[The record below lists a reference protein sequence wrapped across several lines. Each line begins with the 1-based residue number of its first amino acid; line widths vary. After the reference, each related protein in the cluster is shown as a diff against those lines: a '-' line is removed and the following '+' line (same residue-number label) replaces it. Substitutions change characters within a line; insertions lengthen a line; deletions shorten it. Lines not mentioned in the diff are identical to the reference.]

1 MTSSRAWPLRAHLG
15 DGILDLVNEAAPI
28 TLPKKSSDKLLGLE
42 VLKLV
47 HVFTCRSKGI
57 NCKSRK
63 TLRQAVLKH
72 DYGLP
77 HQQPWNL

>member
-28 TLPKKSSDKLLGLE
+28 TLPKKSPDKLLGLK

-57 NCKSRK
+57 NC
-63 TLRQAVLKH
+63 
-72 DYGLP
+72 
-77 HQQPWNL
+77 